1 LELAAL
7 GVEISLLDFQERKTE
22 LAQLNLFAG
31 EQLKKSSAF
40 YTVL

>member
-7 GVEISLLDFQERKTE
+7 GVEISLLDFQEPKTE